1 MEYITI
7 IKEENQNWEIGYHKS
22 KNFYKHRKFKKEM
35 LECVNV
41 EKVKILEVKEVE

>member
-7 IKEENQNWEIGYHKS
+7 IRNENENWKIGRHKS
-22 KNFYKHRKFKKEM
+22 IDLEEHRKFKEEM

-41 EKVKILEVKEVE
+41 EEVKILEVKEIK